1 MVFLF
6 LLNLLFSIDL
16 ILSLQH
22 RQSLTG
28 DLAGKKIVLAP
39 NTKHGA
45 DLFLDEVAELL
56 MSKYP
61 TATITLL
68 KPGVK
73 AKVAAKQC
81 DVFIHSTGD

>member
-1 MVFLF
+1 M
-6 LLNLLFSIDL
+6 LNPQGVIPAPKAAGLNP
-16 ILSLQH
+16 
-22 RQSLTG
+22 RVG